1 MEPDR
6 VSRRIRVVGLV
17 LLACFILLFL
27 QLNNLQIREA
37 PPLRANP
44 DNPSQN
50 PVATWYQNPRGE
62 LLAGDGTVLAESVHT
77 AQGYERHY
85 PDGPLYAD
93 VTGYYD
99 ATAESTTGL
108 DDEYDRYLT
117 EHQSSGSGLQ
127 GLLVQQVTID
137 SVVTT
142 ISPTVQQVA
151 EQAVGNFR
159 GAVVAID
166 PATGDIE
173 AMYSSPS
180 FNPNGLS
187 SLNAR
192 AANDYY
198 NSLDPNSGSSPLVN
212 GATQFLIQPGSTF
225 KVVTTAS
232 IFDHDPS
239 IASIAWPYAS
249 FIHLP
254 QTTKTLQNYAGEV
267 CGGSLATAL
276 AVSCDTA
283 YAQIGM
289 DLGAQSLATEASA
302 FGFNKVPP
310 IDLPGAVAA
319 YFPPA
324 STIADNKP
332 ATAYSA
338 IGQENVQETP
348 LEDALVAAAI
358 ADGGKIMAPHLL
370 ERVVSDI
377 GQVVEQ
383 YQPHVWLNATS
394 PSTANTVRSLMLG
407 VATHGTAVG
416 VFPSYLDVAA
426 KTGTAET
433 GISGCSADWMI
444 ATGPAGTGQT
454 PKIAVAAVLP
464 AQAGISCSETGAEA
478 AGPIVEKVLAAAGG

>member
-1 MEPDR
+1 VNPEQL
-6 VSRRIRVVGLV
+6 SRRIRVFGLV
-17 LLACFILLFL
+17 LLACFVLLFL
-27 QLNNLQIREA
+27 QLNNLQVREA
-37 PPLRANP
+37 PSLRSNP
-44 DNPSQN
+44 NNPPQN
-50 PVATWYQNPRGE
+50 PVATWYQNPRGD
-62 LLAGDGTVLAESVHT
+62 LLASDGTVLAESIHT
-77 AQGYERHY
+77 GKGYERHY

-108 DDEYDRYLT
+108 DDEYDGYLT

-127 GLLVQQVTID
+127 GLLTQQVTID

-142 ISPTVQQVA
+142 ISPAVQQAA
-151 EQAVGNFR
+151 EQAFGDLR

-166 PATGDIE
+166 PVTGDIE

-180 FNPNGLS
+180 FNPNAIS

-192 AANDYY
+192 SANDYY

-212 GATQFLIQPGSTF
+212 GVTQFLIQPGSTF

-239 IASIAWPYAS
+239 IASIASIVWPYAS

-276 AVSCDTA
+276 AISCDTA

-289 DLGAQSLATEASA
+289 DLGAQNLATEAIA

-310 IDLPGAVAA
+310 VDLPGVIAA
-319 YFPPA
+319 YFPLT
-324 STIADNKP
+324 STLADNKP

-338 IGQENVQETP
+338 IGQEKMCKKPRSKMPSSPRRLATV
-348 LEDALVAAAI
+348 
-358 ADGGKIMAPHLL
+358 
-370 ERVVSDI
+370 ER
-377 GQVVEQ
+377 EWPRTCW
-383 YQPHVWLNATS
+383 YA
-394 PSTANTVRSLMLG
+394 
-407 VATHGTAVG
+407 
-416 VFPSYLDVAA
+416 
-426 KTGTAET
+426 
-433 GISGCSADWMI
+433 
-444 ATGPAGTGQT
+444 
-454 PKIAVAAVLP
+454 
-464 AQAGISCSETGAEA
+464 
-478 AGPIVEKVLAAAGG
+478 

>member
-1 MEPDR
+1 L
-6 VSRRIRVVGLV
+6 GLV
-17 LLACFILLFL
+17 LLACFVVLFL
-27 QLNNLQIREA
+27 QLNNLQVREA
-37 PPLRANP
+37 PSLRANP
-44 DNPSQN
+44 DNPSAN
-50 PVATWYQNPRGE
+50 PVTSWYQNPRGE
-62 LLAGDGTVLAESVHT
+62 LLASNGVVLAESIHT
-77 AQGYERHY
+77 GQGYQRHY

-99 ATAESTTGL
+99 ATAESSTGL
-108 DDEYDRYLT
+108 DDEYDGYLDQ
-117 EHQSSGSGLQ
+117 HQSSGSGLN
-127 GLLVQQVTID
+127 GLLTQQVTSD

-142 ISPTVQQVA
+142 ISPVVQQAA
-151 EQAVGNFR
+151 EQALGNLR
-159 GAVVAID
+159 GAVVAIN
-166 PATGDIE
+166 PTTGSIE

-180 FNPNGLS
+180 FNPNGMS

-212 GATQFLIQPGSTF
+212 GVTQFLIQPGSTF

-239 IASIAWPYAS
+239 IASITWPYAS

-254 QTTKTLQNYAGEV
+254 QTTKTLQNYADEV

-289 DLGAQSLATEASA
+289 DLGAQNLAAEADA

-310 IDLPGAVAA
+310 LDLPGAIAA
-319 YFPPA
+319 YFPPS
-324 STIADNKP
+324 STITDNRP
-332 ATAYSA
+332 AMAYSA

-370 ERVVSDI
+370 DRVISDTT
-377 GQVVEQ
+377 GQVVES
-383 YQPHVWLNATS
+383 YQPHIWLTATS
-394 PSTANTVRSLMLG
+394 ATTANAVRTLMLG
-407 VATHGTAVG
+407 VARRGTAEG

-433 GISGCSADWMI
+433 GVNGCSADWMI
-444 ATGPAGTGQT
+444 ATGPAGAGQI
-454 PKIAVAAVLP
+454 PRIAVAAVVP
-464 AQAGISCSETGAEA
+464 AQVGISCSETGAEA

>member
-6 VSRRIRVVGLV
+6 VSRRIRVLGLV
-17 LLACFILLFL
+17 LLACFVLLFL
-27 QLNNLQIREA
+27 QLNNLQIREG
-37 PPLRANP
+37 PSLRANP

-62 LLAGDGTVLAESVHT
+62 LLASDGTVLADSIRT
-77 AQGYERHY
+77 RQGYERRY

-108 DDEYDRYLT
+108 DDEYDGYLT

-127 GLLVQQVTID
+127 RLLVQQVTID

-142 ISPTVQQVA
+142 ISPTVQQAA

-180 FNPNGLS
+180 FNPNGMS

-212 GATQFLIQPGSTF
+212 GATHFLIQPGSTF
-225 KVVTTAS
+225 KVITTAS

-289 DLGAQSLATEASA
+289 DLGAQNLATEASA

-370 ERVVSDI
+370 ERVVSDT
-377 GQVVEQ
+377 GQIVKQ
-383 YQPHVWLNATS
+383 YQPHVWLTATS

-407 VATHGTAVG
+407 VATHGTAEG

-433 GISGCSADWMI
+433 GVSGCSADWMI

-478 AGPIVEKVLAAAGG
+478 AGPIVEKVLTAAGG

>member
-1 MEPDR
+1 LN
-6 VSRRIRVVGLV
+6 RRIKVLGLV
-17 LLACFILLFL
+17 LLACFVVLFL

-37 PPLRANP
+37 PSLRANP

-62 LLAGDGTVLAESVHT
+62 ILTSNGTVLAESIHT
-77 AQGYERHY
+77 SKGYQRFY
-85 PDGPLYAD
+85 PNGPLYAD

-99 ATAESTTGL
+99 ATVESATGL
-108 DDEYDRYLT
+108 DGEYASYLT
-117 EHQSSGSGLQ
+117 EHLSSGSGLQ
-127 GLLVQQVTID
+127 GLLSQQATID

-142 ISPTVQQVA
+142 ISPAVQEVA
-151 EQAVGNFR
+151 RQALGDLR

-166 PATGDIE
+166 PTTGAIE

-198 NSLDPNSGSSPLVN
+198 NSLDPDSGSSPLLN
-212 GATQFLIQPGSTF
+212 GVTQFRIQPGSTF
-225 KVVTTAS
+225 KVITTAA

-239 IASIAWPYAS
+239 IAAIEWPYQS
-249 FIHLP
+249 FIDLP
-254 QTTKTLQNYAGEV
+254 QTTKTLQNYDRED

-289 DLGAQSLATEASA
+289 DLGAQRLAAEADA
-302 FGFNKVPP
+302 FGFDKLPP

-324 STIADNKP
+324 STIVGDKP

-370 ERVVSDI
+370 ERMVSDI
-377 GQVVEQ
+377 GQIVES
-383 YQPHVWLNATS
+383 YQPRVWLRATS
-394 PSTANTVRSLMLG
+394 STTASTVRSLMLG
-407 VATHGTAVG
+407 VATSGTAEG

-433 GISGCSADWMI
+433 GTAGCSADWMI
-444 ATGPAGTGQT
+444 AMGPAGIGQT